1 MTNVQTVTIDPIR
14 SVAFGSITT
23 SYVALGTGFTKPIRL
38 ICLTNNTDGDMLFS
52 VDAVTDQIFIPKGA
66 FKLFDLTTNR
76 LENATFWV
84 FDVGTA
90 FFVKYSTAPT
100 TGAVYLEAL
109 WGQQ

>member
-1 MTNVQTVTIDPIR
+1 MTNVQTVSLDPLR

-23 SYVALGTGFTKPIRL
+23 SYVALGTQFAKPVRL

-52 VDAVTDQIFIPKGA
+52 VDAVTNHIFIPAKG

-84 FDVGTA
+84 FDAGTA

-100 TGAVYLEAL
+100 MGAVYLEAL
-109 WGQQ
+109 WGQ